1 MKITIGGMMGF
12 KIQGKQYESIDAS
25 SVFTIEKEFDD
36 DTSFDI
42 IEKLTE
48 KTTKALERDS
58 TNKLKAAI
66 EQYKGKVEKLKGLL
80 YGT

>member
-1 MKITIGGMMGF
+1 MMGF